1 MADSVAK
8 RRKALSELSD
18 VAKSCT
24 NCHLYEDATQTVFGS
39 GSITAELVLVGEQ
52 PGDEEDKQ
60 GEPFVG
66 PAGKLLRLALDEAEI
81 DPDEVYMTNVVK
93 HFKWKPGAG
102 WRRLHQKPNRYE
114 IEACRPWLEGE
125 FHLLR
130 PRLIVG
136 LGATA
141 CQAMLGSSIRVLT
154 DRGKTFDWGD
164 RQVLVTVHPSS
175 ILRSRDEASRQENR
189 QAFVADLREAAR
201 LIKKASS
208 QT

>member
-1 MADSVAK
+1 
-8 RRKALSELSD
+8 
-18 VAKSCT
+18 
-24 NCHLYEDATQTVFGS
+24 
-39 GSITAELVLVGEQ
+39 
-52 PGDEEDKQ
+52 
-60 GEPFVG
+60 
-66 PAGKLLRLALDEAEI
+66 
-81 DPDEVYMTNVVK
+81 MTNVVK

-125 FHLLR
+125 FALLR

-154 DRGKTFDWGD
+154 DRGKTFDWGE

-189 QAFVADLREAAR
+189 RAFVADLRDAVRIIAR
-201 LIKKASS
+201 
-208 QT
+208 

>member
-1 MADSVAK
+1 MADPAAK
-8 RRKALSELSD
+8 RSRALADLTD
-18 VAKSCT
+18 IAKSCT
-24 NCHLYEDATQTVFGS
+24 NCHLYENATQTVFGS
-39 GSITAELVLVGEQ
+39 GPITADLVLVGEQ
-52 PGDEEDKQ
+52 PGDEEDNQ

-66 PAGKLLRLALDEAEI
+66 PAGKLLRSSLEGAEI
-81 DPDEVYMTNVVK
+81 DPDAVYMTNVVK

-102 WRRLHQKPNRYE
+102 GRRLHQKPNRDE

-125 FHLLR
+125 LHLLR

-141 CQAMLGSSIRVLT
+141 CQAMLGSSLRVLT
-154 DRGKTFDWGD
+154 DRGKTFDWGE

-189 QAFVADLREAAR
+189 VAFVADLRQAA
-201 LIKKASS
+201 LLVSA
-208 QT
+208 

>member
-1 MADSVAK
+1 MADSVTK
-8 RRKALSELSD
+8 RRKAVEELANI
-18 VAKSCT
+18 AKSCT
-24 NCHLYEDATQTVFGS
+24 NCDLYKDATQTVFGI
-39 GSITAELVLVGEQ
+39 GPVTAELVLVGEQ

-66 PAGKLLRLALDEAEI
+66 PAGKLLRSALDEAGI

-125 FHLLR
+125 FALLR

-154 DRGKTFDWGD
+154 DRGKTFDWGE

-189 QAFVADLREAAR
+189 RAFVADLRDAVRIIAR
-201 LIKKASS
+201 
-208 QT
+208 

>member
-1 MADSVAK
+1 MADSVTK
-8 RRKALSELSD
+8 RRKAVEELAD
-18 VAKSCT
+18 IAKSCT
-24 NCHLYEDATQTVFGS
+24 NCDLYKDATQTVFGI
-39 GSITAELVLVGEQ
+39 GPVTAELVLVGEQ

-66 PAGKLLRLALDEAEI
+66 PAGKLLRSALDEAGI

-125 FHLLR
+125 FALLR

-141 CQAMLGSSIRVLT
+141 CQAMLGSSSRVLT
-154 DRGKTFDWGD
+154 DRGKTFDWGE

-189 QAFVADLREAAR
+189 RAFVADLRDAVRIIAR
-201 LIKKASS
+201 
-208 QT
+208 

>member
-1 MADSVAK
+1 MADSVTK
-8 RRKALSELSD
+8 RRKAVEELANI
-18 VAKSCT
+18 AKSCT
-24 NCHLYEDATQTVFGS
+24 NCDLYKDATQTVFGI
-39 GSITAELVLVGEQ
+39 GPVTAELVLVGEQ

-66 PAGKLLRLALDEAEI
+66 PAGKLLRSALDEAGI
-81 DPDEVYMTNVVK
+81 DPDEVYTTNVVK

-114 IEACRPWLEGE
+114 MEACRPWLEGE
-125 FHLLR
+125 FALLR

-154 DRGKTFDWGD
+154 DRGKTFDWGE

-189 QAFVADLREAAR
+189 RAFVADLRDAVRIIAR
-201 LIKKASS
+201 
-208 QT
+208 

>member
-1 MADSVAK
+1 MTDSETK
-8 RRKALSELSD
+8 RRRALADLAEL
-18 VAKSCT
+18 ALSCT
-24 NCHLYEDATQTVFGS
+24 NCHLYEHATQTVFGS
-39 GSITAELVLVGEQ
+39 GPVTADLVLVGEQ

-66 PAGKLLRLALDEAEI
+66 PAGKLLRAALEEAEI

-93 HFKWKPGAG
+93 HFKWKQGSG

-189 QAFVADLREAAR
+189 EAFVADLREAAH
-201 LIKKASS
+201 LIGV
-208 QT
+208 

>member
-1 MADSVAK
+1 MADSVTK
-8 RRKALSELSD
+8 RRKAVEELAD
-18 VAKSCT
+18 IAQSCT
-24 NCHLYEDATQTVFGS
+24 NCDLYKDATQTVFGI
-39 GSITAELVLVGEQ
+39 GPVTAELVLVGEQ

-66 PAGKLLRLALDEAEI
+66 PAGKLLRSALDEAGI

-125 FHLLR
+125 FVLLR

-154 DRGKTFDWGD
+154 DRGKTFDWGE

-189 QAFVADLREAAR
+189 RAFVADLRDAVRIIAR
-201 LIKKASS
+201 
-208 QT
+208 

>member
-1 MADSVAK
+1 MAASVTR
-8 RRKALSELSD
+8 RRKDLDQLSD
-18 VAKSCT
+18 IAKSCT
-24 NCHLYEDATQTVFGS
+24 NCDLYKDATQTVFGI
-39 GSITAELVLVGEQ
+39 GPVTAALVLVGEQ

-66 PAGKLLRLALDEAEI
+66 PAGKLLRSALEEAAI

-93 HFKWKPGAG
+93 HFKWKAGSG

-125 FHLLR
+125 FSLLR

-141 CQAMLGSSIRVLT
+141 CQAMLGPSIRVLA

-189 QAFVADLREAAR
+189 KAFVADLREAAR
-201 LIKKASS
+201 LIRV
-208 QT
+208 

>member
-1 MADSVAK
+1 MADTVVK
-8 RRKALSELSD
+8 RRQALEELAD

-24 NCHLYEDATQTVFGS
+24 NCPLFKDATQTVFGI
-39 GSITAELVLVGEQ
+39 GPITAKLVLVGEQ

-66 PAGKLLRLALDEAEI
+66 PAGKLLRSALVEVEI
-81 DPDEVYMTNVVK
+81 DPDDVYMTNVVK

-130 PRLIVG
+130 PRLVVG

-141 CQAMLGSSIRVLT
+141 CQAMLGSSIKVLA
-154 DRGKTFDWGD
+154 DRGKVFDWGE

-175 ILRSRDEASRQENR
+175 ILRSRDEASRRENR

-201 LIKKASS
+201 LVRV
-208 QT
+208 

>member
-1 MADSVAK
+1 MTDSAVK
-8 RRKALSELSD
+8 RRKALQELAD
-18 VAKSCT
+18 DAKSCT
-24 NCHLYEDATQTVFGS
+24 NCHLYEDATQTVFGT
-39 GSITAELVLVGEQ
+39 GPITAELVLVGEQ

-66 PAGKLLRLALDEAEI
+66 PAGKLLRSALEEAGI

-93 HFKWKPGAG
+93 HFKWKPGSG

-125 FHLLR
+125 LQLLS
-130 PRLIVG
+130 PHLIVG

-141 CQAMLGSSIRVLT
+141 CQSMLGSSIKVLT

-175 ILRSRDEASRQENR
+175 ILRSRDEVSRQENR
-189 QAFVADLREAAR
+189 RAFIADLREAAR
-201 LIKKASS
+201 LIRV
-208 QT
+208 